1 MQASGHHGPSCN
13 AVKRLSFSTEND
25 LLSQIGNPNLKDL
38 KERKIG
44 GKSANSTVMLVSEI
58 RKLETRQRQ
67 LGEEANRALE
77 LLHKEVASQRHG
89 SKDTV
94 ETIAKMLSEIKAM
107 HVASYTSDDVRIKDK
122 ATLREE
128 IARLHSQEGDIS
140 VLEEKLGNVQR
151 SIEELVMNLPT
162 CEETPESKILKKK
175 KGLPFGLSNAA
186 NVPNLIRSPCSTT
199 VSSHKATDHDI
210 ENRTP
215 ERNSVYSGGVDATP
229 SQKRINTDENHDPV
243 LRENISAQKQSSS
256 INVKKMQRMFKKAT
270 EDNIQSIKSY
280 VTELKE
286 RVAKLQYQK
295 QLLVCQVEFIFLPLS

>member
-1 MQASGHHGPSCN
+1 M
-13 AVKRLSFSTEND
+13 
-25 LLSQIGNPNLKDL
+25 
-38 KERKIG
+38 G
-44 GKSANSTVMLVSEI
+44 GKSANSTAMLVTEI

-77 LLHKEVASQRHG
+77 LLHKEVASQRLG
-89 SKDTV
+89 SQDTV

-107 HVASYTSDDVRIKDK
+107 HTASFTPDEIRVKDK

-140 VLEEKLGNVQR
+140 VLEEKLENVQR
-151 SIEELVMNLPT
+151 SIEKLVMNLPT
-162 CEETPESKILKKK
+162 SEETPESKSLKKK
-175 KGLPFGLSNAA
+175 KGLPFSLSNAA
-186 NVPNLIRSPCSTT
+186 NMQNLIRSPFSTP
-199 VSSHKATDHDI
+199 VSSHKVMEHDI

-215 ERNSVYSGGVDATP
+215 ETNSVFSGVDSTP
-229 SQKRINTDENHDPV
+229 RQKRISTDENHGSA
-243 LRENISAQKQSSS
+243 LRENMSARKQSSS
-256 INVKKMQRMFKKAT
+256 INVKKMQRMFKKAA

-295 QLLVCQVEFIFLPLS
+295 QLLVCQVKF

>member
-1 MQASGHHGPSCN
+1 
-13 AVKRLSFSTEND
+13 
-25 LLSQIGNPNLKDL
+25 
-38 KERKIG
+38 
-44 GKSANSTVMLVSEI
+44 MLVSEI

-77 LLHKEVASQRHG
+77 LLHKEVSSQRHG

-107 HVASYTSDDVRIKDK
+107 HVASFTSDKLCIKDK

-140 VLEEKLGNVQR
+140 VLEEKLDSVQR

-162 CEETPESKILKKK
+162 CEETPESKSLKKK

-186 NVPNLIRSPCSTT
+186 NMPNLIRSPCSTT
-199 VSSHKATDHDI
+199 VSSHKVTDHDI

-215 ERNSVYSGGVDATP
+215 ERNNVFSGGVDATP
-229 SQKRINTDENHDPV
+229 RHKRMSNTDENQDHA
-243 LRENISAQKQSSS
+243 LRENISTQKQTSS

-295 QLLVCQVEFIFLPLS
+295 QLLVCQVRILFSDTLSFVT